1 MKIARLSLDQGPR
14 YAAFDEESQSY
25 LVLSDD
31 PLFGKIEVT
40 GQRVAADDAHLVA
53 PMIPRS
59 KVVGYIGTYPDGEGG
74 VAAQSMDELTMFL
87 KPNTSVIG
95 PDDPIVLPRWAQ
107 TVRHEPELAVVIS
120 RACKDIPA
128 SRVKDVVFGYTVA
141 NDVTA
146 VAHDKV
152 RAKCFD
158 TSSPIG
164 PVIETDI
171 DVSDLRLVSRVNGEE
186 RKAGSTASLAFTV
199 ADLVAYASTI
209 FTLLPGDIIL
219 TGAPAGTGEIE
230 AGQVVEVE
238 CEGIGF
244 LRNPVLRRD

>member
-1 MKIARLSLDQGPR
+1 MKIARLSLEQGPR
-14 YAAFDEESQSY
+14 YAILDQDAGQY
-25 LVLSDD
+25 LVLTDD
-31 PLFGKIEVT
+31 PMFGSVEVS
-40 GQRVAADDAHLVA
+40 GQRVPEEEAQLLS

-59 KVVGYIGTYPDGEGG
+59 KVVGYIGTYGSG
-74 VAAQSMDELTMFL
+74 VSLENLEMFL

-95 PDDPIVLPRWAQ
+95 TDDPVILPEWAH

-128 SRVKDVVFGYTVA
+128 SRAKDVIFGYTVA

-164 PVIETDI
+164 PVIETDV

-238 CEGIGF
+238 CEGIGS